1 MDPLWLTAILVFCA
15 IGFGTLSFALLV
27 EAVRSWQRRRSVAKR
42 LRPVMDGY
50 SSGQTRV
57 DVDDLLRLPGQE
69 EPVGLAALPGV
80 RGIAD
85 LLEQSKLGWSV
96 GTFFILA
103 IGLALALGATMLVL
117 TNSIFFSGVGA
128 FCGFAAPYIMA
139 RRKRQQRF
147 DDFEEQF
154 PEAIDLLTRA
164 IRAGHPISS
173 GMQMVGDEGPPE
185 VAEEFQRTFDE
196 QKFGLPFEE
205 AMMGLVYR
213 TDMVDVRIFAIAVL
227 IQREVGGN
235 LAEILDGLANT
246 IRKRFFLRRQLRVYT
261 AQGRMTGYAL
271 AVLPIVVGFGIFIL
285 ESELIML
292 LFTTLPGWIMVG
304 SAVFLQFIGVLWIR
318 SIVNVDM

>member
-1 MDPLWLTAILVFCA
+1 
-15 IGFGTLSFALLV
+15 
-27 EAVRSWQRRRSVAKR
+27 
-42 LRPVMDGY
+42 MDGY
-50 SSGQTRV
+50 SPGQTKV
-57 DVDDLLRLPGQE
+57 DVDDLLRLPGE
-69 EPVGLAALPGV
+69 DEPVGFAALPGI
-80 RGIAD
+80 RGISD

-96 GTFFILA
+96 ATFLILSV
-103 IGLALALGATMLVL
+103 GLAFTLGATVLVL
-117 TNSIFFSGVGA
+117 TNSIFFFGIAA
-128 FCGFAAPYIMA
+128 FIGSATPYMVA

-185 VAEEFQRTFDE
+185 VAEEFRRTFDE

-235 LAEILDGLANT
+235 LAEILDGLGNT

-271 AVLPIVVGFGIFIL
+271 AVLPILVGLGIFVL
-285 ESELIML
+285 EAELIML